1 MHTKHDGVRA
11 RVRQSLPFGLDMLV
25 PGEKEERVVIGLA
38 ANLHTALTKVE
49 DFSSQRLVLPPEQ
62 GSRSDTTAVERKV
75 QGTPSKE
82 YMPMESFAQA
92 EHDEVRACGGHSSF
106 RGSRHRVV
114 TGSPRK
120 KVSGGKRKC
129 SEATFFLRGAPP
141 NFAS

>member
-1 MHTKHDGVRA
+1 MRGQNLLPAESSAHTKHDGVRA

-106 RGSRHRVV
+106 RASRHRVGV
-114 TGSPRK
+114 LAARFCTLTPR
-120 KVSGGKRKC
+120 
-129 SEATFFLRGAPP
+129 A
-141 NFAS
+141 